1 MDFQISKPS
10 FSFTHK
16 KVAKRFAKIQGVK
29 RILSHIKFPAKFF
42 LNMEKGRFSI
52 IQICQIKSVFSSFFL
67 NYLIHKVF
75 FSTAKNKI
83 KIKHRSKILQKISH
97 LSQNKQGMEATQKC
111 LVNSQAEN
119 ITERNRFNSPKFI
132 GPNRQ
137 LIFFLSL
144 GFAPCKAAQPL
155 QRMKHGVTEKGKK

>member
-1 MDFQISKPS
+1 MAFQISKPS

-67 NYLIHKVF
+67 NFLIHRVF
-75 FSTAKNKI
+75 FRTAKNKI
-83 KIKHRSKILQKISH
+83 KPKHKSKILQKISH
-97 LSQNKQGMEATQKC
+97 ISQNKQGRVYFSHLLRAVSACNVLFVK
-111 LVNSQAEN
+111 
-119 ITERNRFNSPKFI
+119 
-132 GPNRQ
+132 
-137 LIFFLSL
+137 
-144 GFAPCKAAQPL
+144 
-155 QRMKHGVTEKGKK
+155 

>member
-1 MDFQISKPS
+1 MAFQISKPS

-83 KIKHRSKILQKISH
+83 KIKHRSKILQNNHIFLKTSKVW
-97 LSQNKQGMEATQKC
+97 KQLCNVWSTHKQKM
-111 LVNSQAEN
+111 LLKE
-119 ITERNRFNSPKFI
+119 I
-132 GPNRQ
+132 G
-137 LIFFLSL
+137 LIHRSL
-144 GFAPCKAAQPL
+144 
-155 QRMKHGVTEKGKK
+155 